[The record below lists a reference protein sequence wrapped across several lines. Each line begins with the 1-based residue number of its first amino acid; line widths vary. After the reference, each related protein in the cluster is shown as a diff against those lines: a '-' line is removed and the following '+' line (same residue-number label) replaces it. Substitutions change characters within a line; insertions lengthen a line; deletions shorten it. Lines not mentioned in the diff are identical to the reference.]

1 MVMDWILISKLMVMN
16 LVVNLLNS
24 CVSHMLLKKGDIC
37 HFYIQVE
44 RNSSNLV

>member
-24 CVSHMLLKKGDIC
+24 CVSHMLLKKGQMSLL
-37 HFYIQVE
+37 YTG
-44 RNSSNLV
+44 